1 MNRKALWI
9 VAIVLVLAVAVVFA
23 ACDAQID
30 DGKIDVDKEA
40 LEALPF
46 TVEVT
51 GLEGVN
57 GTGKVS
63 ALDSTAY
70 AAALAAVKEV
80 YPVADKA
87 VVYAVDIKIV
97 DADGK
102 EIKVGKPV
110 TVALTMKGDDR
121 FVYDSEVFHV
131 HDGKA
136 TQMAI
141 AIDGKTAS
149 FTVDTF
155 SPFVLVPRH
164 VHSYGDWTEAYAPTC
179 TEKGMN
185 VRTCACG
192 ARETQDVDPRHTV
205 DHHAAVE
212 ATCTEAGNVEY
223 FTCSVC
229 GKYFLDAECTQEITL
244 AATVVPATG
253 HVDKNKD
260 NTCDLCGAD
269 LCEHA
274 LEHVA
279 AVAVTCNEDGNIE
292 YYRCAK
298 CGKYFSDAAGTNE
311 ITLNAT
317 LILHMGH
324 VDADE
329 DEICDK
335 CGESLHVH
343 AYGEWFMYSEPDCLN
358 VGLEKRECACGAY
371 ETREFG
377 TVLGHIDAN
386 GDEIC
391 DRCGTS
397 LHVHAYGEWF
407 VYSEPDC
414 LNVGLEK
421 RECACGAIETRT
433 VGEALG
439 HNAKHVDAAA
449 ESCTEDGNIEYYYCT
464 RCEKCF
470 ADAECTQ
477 EITLASTVLEATG
490 HVDVN
495 EDDRCD
501 ACGAYLGEP
510 KIVMPDDVDVV
521 GMNGSVL
528 TADWQEMSVEDAAD
542 AWAIVHG
549 KYDFDEAATTYAADI
564 SVQGAQPGTVARV
577 SITLDEPELSLD
589 SYAVY
594 HVHGEDV
601 EMIIP
606 DVSGNS
612 LVFTVSSFSPFIVGP
627 KHQHQPSPLI
637 VVTPAT
643 CTEDGEGYI
652 ECIKC
657 HDKLETQV
665 IKANGHV
672 DDNEDGTCDVCGVT
686 IPAKPEDYVAGKVFK
701 FDHAEGEGVNNATY
715 AEAYADATLTFFEGN
730 YMEYHVFNGVRG
742 GNVAAANIVLCG
754 TYTMQ
759 AVDGG
764 YEIAMSVTKRY
775 YDDEET
781 MIPIAKYIFN
791 YNEAA
796 ATVSVADYPATL
808 YYKADAE
815 AEPALYVAPPL
826 ADNWD
831 GAVITAAFK
840 AVGATEDYT
849 FPKLDNVLTMTKGNV
864 QENGLVTVTI
874 VMSSKMQ
881 GTQAATQYKDY
892 LEFIYYD
899 YSWTNVYGNP
909 ETRVNTDDNQ
919 FWFVMSVG
927 NIDVYAALTVTIGR
941 FYPAYPDAG
950 IVNYL
955 TDAGITDSIPEF
967 KTPWAMKYHFDTE
980 GYSPAI
986 ACIWAELRYE
996 DGVEQ
1001 HDTDVA
1007 ADFVALLKSQEYGY
1021 TEKEINDVTY
1031 LCSPNKQMLLR
1042 VSTGKVGNTVA
1053 VRIYDYSIIYPAEAI
1068 AAYLEGTSD
1077 PFIDIDDDSV
1087 FGYALYTNEADN
1099 PTALRL
1105 VGKFPSS
1112 VNAHLFVSGLMT
1124 TYTEAG
1130 YKWGGYATHFGNEE
1144 DETNYYHAWISPNQ
1158 EIAIMFSSFNNG
1170 EHLFGT
1176 FSYYSISIVNMTKID
1191 AANKAFM
1198 TSLSAAGHSTT
1209 VERGAKYTFNG
1220 GIAYLY
1226 TNAQTGLEGGG
1237 AYTTDLFLVDVGT
1250 LDTSTPGE
1258 RTFRISLKR
1267 NADIYVDVP
1276 ITVLGLTGISATANT
1291 QVIDGRYVYT
1301 STLYTQASYYTITRY
1316 YSDGHTDTVKG
1327 TDSSIAFGD
1336 IDGSKAQQDLT
1347 ISCTV
1352 DGVTVSTTVA
1362 IGLFKSFNYACT
1374 NDWDITNDDATF
1386 AALVK
1391 GGTYGDIGCWVTVNC
1406 NFNAR
1411 EKTIIGMVYV
1421 DATSIQFARVSPDLY
1436 DELFGSLFIDPEN
1449 GDIWNKSDVI
1459 TLQDGPSNGN
1469 FAFLG

>member
-1 MNRKALWI
+1 MKKALWI
-9 VAIVLVLAVAVVFA
+9 VLVVLVLSAAVVFA
-23 ACDAQID
+23 ACEAQID
-30 DGKIDVDKEA
+30 DGNIDVDEETLAKIPA
-40 LEALPF
+40 
-46 TVEVT
+46 TVDVK
-51 GLEGVN
+51 GLEGVT
-57 GTGKVS
+57 GTAKVNYVD
-63 ALDSTAY
+63 ATTE
-70 AAALAAVKEV
+70 AAAMTAI
-80 YPVADKA
+80 KA
-87 VVYAVDIKIV
+87 TDYYIPEGATTYAVDIQIV

-102 EIKVGKPV
+102 AIEVGKPV
-110 TVALTMKGDDR
+110 TVSIELKTALLPLDQY
-121 FVYDSEVFHV
+121 VVFHI
-131 HDGKA
+131 HDGEA
-136 TQMAI
+136 TLI
-141 AIDGKTAS
+141 EPTVDGNKLT
-149 FTVDTF
+149 FTVSTF
-155 SPFVLVPRH
+155 SPFIVVPKH
-164 VHSYGDWTEAYAPTC
+164 IHTYGEWATQSEATC
-179 TEKGMN
+179 QSKKVEER
-185 VRTCACG
+185 VCACG
-192 ARETQDVDPRHTV
+192 AKETRQVGELGAHNYGAWKEDI
-205 DHHAAVE
+205 AAGCE
-212 ATCTEAGNVEY
+212 SAGSKSHI
-223 FTCSVC
+223 CSVC
-229 GKYFLDAECTQEITL
+229 GDVEEEAIDAL
-244 AATVVPATG
+244 G
-253 HVDKNKD
+253 HI
-260 NTCDLCGAD
+260 DL
-269 LCEHA
+269 
-274 LEHVA
+274 
-279 AVAVTCNEDGNIE
+279 N
-292 YYRCAK
+292 
-298 CGKYFSDAAGTNE
+298 
-311 ITLNAT
+311 
-317 LILHMGH
+317 
-324 VDADE
+324 E
-329 DEICDK
+329 DEICDR
-335 CGESLHVH
+335 CGNSLHVH
-343 AYGEWFMYSEPDCLN
+343 AYDDWHVYSDPDCLN
-358 VGLEKRECACGAY
+358 VGIEIRECACGAK

-377 TVLGHIDAN
+377 AALGHVDLN
-386 GDEIC
+386 EDEIC

-397 LHVHAYGEWF
+397 LHVHAYGAWT
-407 VYSEPDC
+407 VYSPATCTEAA
-414 LNVGLEK
+414 VE
-421 RECACGAIETRT
+421 RRQCACGASETRT

-439 HNAKHVDAAA
+439 HDTQYFAPVS
-449 ESCTEDGNIEYYYCT
+449 ESCTEDGNIEYFYCS
-464 RCEKCF
+464 RCEKYF
-470 ADAECTQ
+470 LEAECNT
-477 EITLASTVLEATG
+477 EITLDSTVIKAPG
-490 HVDVN
+490 HVDSNGDKV
-495 EDDRCD
+495 CD
-501 ACGAYLGEP
+501 ACHA
-510 KIVMPDDVDVV
+510 
-521 GMNGSVL
+521 
-528 TADWQEMSVEDAAD
+528 
-542 AWAIVHG
+542 
-549 KYDFDEAATTYAADI
+549 
-564 SVQGAQPGTVARV
+564 
-577 SITLDEPELSLD
+577 SLI
-589 SYAVY
+589 
-594 HVHGEDV
+594 E
-601 EMIIP
+601 
-606 DVSGNS
+606 
-612 LVFTVSSFSPFIVGP
+612 
-627 KHQHQPSPLI
+627 
-637 VVTPAT
+637 TP
-643 CTEDGEGYI
+643 Y
-652 ECIKC
+652 
-657 HDKLETQV
+657 
-665 IKANGHV
+665 
-672 DDNEDGTCDVCGVT
+672 
-686 IPAKPEDYVAGKVFK
+686 DYVAGKVFK

-715 AEAYADATLTFFEGN
+715 AEAYADATLTFFKDN

-742 GNVAAANIVLCG
+742 GNVAAANMVLCG

-815 AEPALYVAPPL
+815 ATPTQYVAPAL
-826 ADNWD
+826 ADNWND
-831 GAVITAAFK
+831 AVIIAAFN
-840 AVGATEDYT
+840 AVGATKDYT
-849 FPKLDNVLTMTKGNV
+849 FPKLDNVLTMTKGEV

-1007 ADFVALLKSQEYGY
+1007 EEFVTMLKSEQYGY

-1031 LCSPNKQMLLR
+1031 LCSPNNQMLLR
-1042 VSTGKVGNTVA
+1042 VRTGKVGNSVS
-1053 VRIYDYSIIYPAEAI
+1053 VYIYDYSIIYPAEAI

-1077 PFIDIDDDSV
+1077 PFIDLDDDSV

-1112 VNAHLFVSGLMT
+1112 VNAHLFVSGLMSA
-1124 TYTEAG
+1124 YTEAG

-1170 EHLFGT
+1170 EHLFGN
-1176 FSYYSISIVNMTKID
+1176 FSYYSVSIINLTKID

-1226 TNAQTGLEGGG
+1226 TNAQTGLVGGG

-1291 QVIDGRYVYT
+1291 QVIDDRYVYT

-1362 IGLFKSFNYACT
+1362 IGLFKSFNYTCT

-1391 GGTYGDIGCWVTVNC
+1391 GGTYGDIGCWITVNC
-1406 NFNAR
+1406 NFNPR

-1421 DATSIQFARVSPDLY
+1421 DATSIRFARVSPDLY
-1436 DELFGSLFIDPEN
+1436 DELFGSLFIDPETE
-1449 GDIWNKSDVI
+1449 GIWNKSDVI